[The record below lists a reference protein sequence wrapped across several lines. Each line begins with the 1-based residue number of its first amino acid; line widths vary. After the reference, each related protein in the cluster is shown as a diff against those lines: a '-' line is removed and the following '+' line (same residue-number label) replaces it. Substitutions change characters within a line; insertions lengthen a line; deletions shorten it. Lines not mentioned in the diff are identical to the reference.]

1 MTSVHIVVISLKDSR
16 GRKERV
22 AAEMAKTP
30 FAWQFLEAVD
40 GRVLDLSTVAY
51 DAAKVKRLLGFEL
64 TPKEIGCY
72 LSHMAAW
79 RACVRTQQPTLIF
92 EDDFIIEPHF
102 ETVVRTLVQSYADWD
117 IVRLQA
123 LCDSACSSVK
133 TFGEFALVQNETD
146 PLGATA
152 YLVNPE
158 SAQRL
163 LDASTDIFEPLD
175 HYIEHHQK
183 HGQRMLAV
191 IPYPVTVA
199 DPTRQT
205 STITDRPDRLPIR
218 GVRKFSRS
226 LYRML
231 DRLSSATPWFP
242 R

>member
-1 MTSVHIVVISLKDSR
+1 M
-16 GRKERV
+16 
-22 AAEMAKTP
+22 EMAKTP
-30 FAWQFLEAVD
+30 FAWEFLEAVD
-40 GRVLDLSTVAY
+40 GRLLDLSTVAY
-51 DAAKVKRLLGFEL
+51 NADKVKRLLGFEL

-79 RACVRTQQPTLIF
+79 RACVAQQKPTLVF
-92 EDDFIIEPHF
+92 EDDFVVEPHF
-102 ETVVRTLVQSYADWD
+102 ETVVNALVRSSADWD

-123 LCDSACSSVK
+123 LCSSASNRIK
-133 TFGEFALVQNETD
+133 DFGAFALVQNDSD

-152 YLVNPE
+152 YLVKPK

-163 LDASTDIFEPLD
+163 LDASTDIYEPLD
-175 HYIEHHQK
+175 HYIEHQQK
-183 HGQRMLAV
+183 HGQTMLAA

-218 GVRKFSRS
+218 GVRKWSRS
-226 LYRML
+226 LFRML
-231 DRLSSATPWFP
+231 DRLTSARPWFP

>member
-1 MTSVHIVVISLKDSR
+1 MTSVHIVVISLKDSQ
-16 GRKERV
+16 ERQAKV
-22 AAEMAKTP
+22 SAEMAKTP
-30 FAWQFLEAVD
+30 FAWGFLEAVD

-51 DAAKVKRLLGFEL
+51 DGPKVKRMLGFEL

-79 RACVRTQQPTLIF
+79 RSCVAVQQPTLIF
-92 EDDFIIEPHF
+92 EDDFVIEPHF
-102 ETVVRTLVQSYADWD
+102 VAVVNTLVQSYSTWD
-117 IVRLQA
+117 IVRMQA
-123 LCDSACSSVK
+123 LCESTFEEVEKFENFSLVHNDS
-133 TFGEFALVQNETD
+133 D

-152 YLVNPE
+152 YLIHPV

-163 LDASTDIFEPLD
+163 LDASSEIFEPLD

-183 HGQRMLAV
+183 HGLRMLAV
-191 IPYPVTVA
+191 KPYPVTVA

-218 GVRKFSRS
+218 RGQKFSRS
-226 LYRML
+226 MYRVL
-231 DRLSSATPWFP
+231 DRLVSANPWFP